1 MFKEGLDVPRSSC
14 HGGAGS
20 QVGLGPQR
28 SFPGWFG
35 SVLRGRAGAVSPRPG
50 HGSLWARL
58 FPRHPCHPGAGPG
71 TLPPL
76 SPLPAPPG
84 WQDSGLGSPAVG
96 GSRGGASR
104 SLPFP
109 CLRARGEEV
118 PERGSIFPWPAGA
131 GEEPP
136 PAREEGALRATGVGR
151 GGREGGWL
159 PPFSVLPFPRS
170 RRFPGRAGAVG
181 AGLGR
186 ARPCAGPGWGCAPRG
201 RLSQALGL

>member
-1 MFKEGLDVPRSSC
+1 MSS
-14 HGGAGS
+14 
-20 QVGLGPQR
+20 
-28 SFPGWFG
+28 
-35 SVLRGRAGAVSPRPG
+35 RGRAGDTPAA
-50 HGSLWARL
+50 L
-58 FPRHPCHPGAGPG
+58 
-71 TLPPL
+71 
-76 SPLPAPPG
+76 PLPAPPG
-84 WQDSGLGSPAVG
+84 SQDSGLGSPAVG
-96 GSRGGASR
+96 GSRGSASR

-109 CLRARGEEV
+109 CLRARGEEA

-136 PAREEGALRATGVGR
+136 PAREEGELRATGVGR